1 MVFSSMVFLCI
12 FLPVV
17 FLLHLILP
25 GIRAKNWMLLLAS
38 LVFYAYG
45 EPVYVL
51 LMIASAFVNY
61 LSALLIE
68 KKPSGKK
75 AVMTINVILNLGVL
89 VLFKYTGF
97 LAESFNAIL
106 ARRFRCR
113 PSGFPSEFPFS
124 PSRPCPTSSTFTG
137 A

>member
-75 AVMTINVILNLGVL
+75 AVMTINVIRLPGRVL
-89 VLFKYTGF
+89 QRHFWHGGSGAGHPASHRNFLFHLPGHVLRH
-97 LAESFNAIL
+97 
-106 ARRFRCR
+106 RRLPGRD
-113 PSGFPSEFPFS
+113 
-124 PSRPCPTSSTFTG
+124 
-137 A
+137 

>member
-75 AVMTINVILNLGVL
+75 AVMTINVIS
-89 VLFKYTGF
+89 
-97 LAESFNAIL
+97 ESGCA
-106 ARRFRCR
+106 
-113 PSGFPSEFPFS
+113 
-124 PSRPCPTSSTFTG
+124 G
-137 A
+137 AL

>member
-51 LMIASAFVNY
+51 LMIASALCQLPLGPSRLNGF
-61 LSALLIE
+61 
-68 KKPSGKK
+68 KPSGKK
-75 AVMTINVILNLGVL
+75 CGHDH
-89 VLFKYTGF
+89 
-97 LAESFNAIL
+97 
-106 ARRFRCR
+106 RR
-113 PSGFPSEFPFS
+113 
-124 PSRPCPTSSTFTG
+124 
-137 A
+137 